1 MKCLKKQIFIIFK
14 HVFQRE
20 YVCFYVQINTRS
32 YFADIDNDNSD
43 KIWFLLTVFLDYPG
57 PCPLPV
63 ITDYRH
69 STVITK
75 LIH

>member
-43 KIWFLLTVFLDYPG
+43 KI
-57 PCPLPV
+57 
-63 ITDYRH
+63 
-69 STVITK
+69 
-75 LIH
+75 